1 MKQEE
6 CREREKMYACWLCNF
21 PGIRNAQMHRLSE
34 LCGGP
39 EGIYHA
45 GREQWA
51 QVLTLKQVE
60 SLADYT
66 EKWPPEARYREMRE
80 EGIELVTFADMD
92 YPERLRNIPD
102 APFALFVRG
111 HLPKDEPPAIA
122 VIGAR
127 ECSEYGRFVAREL
140 GMALARQGVVV
151 VSGMAKGIDGI
162 SQEAALEAGGV
173 SVAVLGSG
181 VDVCYPAQNRNL
193 YSRLLQRG
201 AVLSAYPVGT
211 PARPQNF
218 PPRNRIVS
226 GLADAVVVVEA
237 RARSGTLITVDMA
250 LEQGREVY
258 VVPGRVTDRLS
269 DGCNRLI
276 RQGAGVCL
284 SPESFFEEILQ
295 LRENRKEIKTKRKIH
310 HENSPESSEEPGRR
324 GNLGEPGRR
333 GNLGE
338 PGRRGNLGE
347 PGRAGNSGEPVRIRT
362 SVRTGNPGKP
372 GSTRRSG
379 EGMTGLL
386 EKRLADLPED
396 LARVCRVLDFTPRTA
411 EEIGKL
417 LPEGYQ
423 DRQLIPCLMQL
434 CMAELAI
441 QVSPGQFCLN
451 GGREHRK

>member
-162 SQEAALEAGGV
+162 SQEAALEA
-173 SVAVLGSG
+173 
-181 VDVCYPAQNRNL
+181 
-193 YSRLLQRG
+193 
-201 AVLSAYPVGT
+201 
-211 PARPQNF
+211 
-218 PPRNRIVS
+218 
-226 GLADAVVVVEA
+226 

-295 LRENRKEIKTKRKIH
+295 LRENRKEIKTKRKSIH